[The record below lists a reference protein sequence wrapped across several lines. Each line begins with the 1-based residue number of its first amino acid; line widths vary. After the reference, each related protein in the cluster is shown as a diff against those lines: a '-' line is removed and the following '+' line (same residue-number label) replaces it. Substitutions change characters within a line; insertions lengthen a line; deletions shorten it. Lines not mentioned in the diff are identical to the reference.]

1 MTEAA
6 LQDCRILIAEDE
18 YLIATDLA
26 EALTQDN
33 AVILGPV
40 PRVAD
45 ALSLIESGT
54 RIDLAVLD
62 VNLCGDM
69 AFPVADALAAQRI
82 PFAFATGYDDWTIP
96 ARFANVPRLV
106 KPFRPDRLRSALK
119 SLLPPSR

>member
-18 YLIATDLA
+18 YLIAADIA
-26 EALTQDN
+26 EALEQDN

-45 ALSLIESGT
+45 ALSLIGSGT

-69 AFPVADALAAQRI
+69 AFPVADALVEQRI
-82 PFAFATGYDDWTIP
+82 PFAFATGYDGWTIP
-96 ARFANVPRLV
+96 ARFADVPRLV

-119 SLLPPSR
+119 SLLP

>member
-26 EALTQDN
+26 EALAQDN

-62 VNLCGDM
+62 VNLFGDL
-69 AFPVADALAAQRI
+69 AFPVADALAAPRH
-82 PFAFATGYDDWTIP
+82 PFARSGERRVGQGVGGTGG
-96 ARFANVPRLV
+96 
-106 KPFRPDRLRSALK
+106 
-119 SLLPPSR
+119 